1 MSNPTTPTLQGDGSL
16 AYAGTVIRKRGPML
30 NLTDMW
36 RAADSPANRRPA
48 QWLALDETAQF
59 RAYLNSRLA
68 EAELRPGSNIVQD
81 DICAAPPD
89 GLTLAVRGTGGGTWA
104 HWQLAIAYA
113 RYLSPAFHLW
123 CNDVL
128 RTVMEQ
134 PDLVAPKDGEG
145 LFRYLEL
152 RFGSLDRRLDVLDRH
167 AGDLMFLAASSQ
179 DLLLDKRR
187 HFSERSQAVMRA
199 VVAVEPYEGRCPL
212 LRGGSGT
219 ESGGRLPARGGI
231 RPLLPPWAEP
241 AGTRL
246 ADLPG
251 VPYRPDDRRLP
262 GALRQATGVPGLPGP
277 GRRSPATGR
286 GHQRPADLT
295 DNTPPF
301 R

>member
-1 MSNPTTPTLQGDGSL
+1 MIDPTTPTPRGDGSL

-68 EAELRPGSNIVQD
+68 EAELRPGSNVVQD

-89 GLTLAVRGTGGGTWA
+89 GLTRAVRGTGGGTWA

-123 CNDVL
+123 CNEVL

-134 PDLVAPKDGEG
+134 PDLVAPKDSDR

-152 RFGSLDRRLDVLDRH
+152 RFGSLDRRLEVLDRH

-187 HFSERSQAVMRA
+187 HFSERSQAIMRA
-199 VVAVEPYEGRCPL
+199 VVAAQPYEGRCPSCEEEAVL
-212 LRGGSGT
+212 TRVGGC
-219 ESGGRLPARGGI
+219 
-231 RPLLPPWAEP
+231 
-241 AGTRL
+241 
-246 ADLPG
+246 
-251 VPYRPDDRRLP
+251 LP
-262 GALRQATGVPGLPGP
+262 GAEYDHFFHRGLNRPEHGWLICRACHGDLSSGGYLVRFAKMPEFRAFQARVVDRRRQGADTSVPP
-277 GRRSPATGR
+277 T
-286 GHQRPADLT
+286 
-295 DNTPPF
+295 
-301 R
+301 